1 MGFFS
6 KVRRRIKKLIP
17 KEIRPYV
24 PYIAAAI
31 PGMGPFAS
39 TALRGYGAAAN
50 SFLTAAAAKG
60 LSDDEAD
67 LKDVL
72 RTGTLAAAPQ
82 AIGQGLGQ
90 FGEAYGNPAME
101 GMGNRGILE
110 TLGNAASRGSESKY
124 LNPDFSQSGNFGN
137 TAKIVAAQG
146 ATDYG
151 LKAAELNED
160 ALADYNRQMLEQ
172 GINDKAGRRAA
183 IRAIYSNTGTWD
195 MDEVDSMLDTY
206 GYRTGGRVGHAD
218 GDMVLT
224 NPSNITPERR
234 NQIEGSQEAERAFNI
249 IFERFVERFPGIATG
264 EESLED
270 MIAMLQAE
278 EVAGTEGAGIL
289 GMAEGIGAIT
299 PESVDRST
307 RRIMRGDTQ
316 YGDVPGFKKGGKVK
330 DDDDEDEGF
339 DMERFNEGF
348 EYAKE
353 GLDSLEALENKYKP
367 MPIRELRLADGGKV
381 SELKAAY
388 QRYLEMARKDGS
400 KKIIPFEIFAEEF
413 ARENFARGGITDIN
427 MEEQIDTPS
436 GDMMMDEN
444 IQVAS
449 DPSPMDELDSL
460 SLMLFRKPL
469 SELTDDE
476 YEDLK
481 DFASQQSLKPGL
493 IDEYRNY
500 KYNAEEQGQT
510 PMSPR
515 DYFRMEFGAAR
526 LGVKKGGPIEL
537 NINVGGNNMEDIK
550 GQTAGPDWYYDR
562 IQALEF
568 EFGDELT
575 PEEIADIAFDSDKF
589 YDKMGYDPGDYK
601 KGGKVIELMPKG
613 ILYKGKAK
621 DYPGIKQLIKDM
633 KKKGTRNKKA
643 DGGSVTF
650 EEFLEMRQKE
660 DKERSR
666 DMLFKDYEEYKR
678 RQKVKEEKTMAK
690 DGGLMSMGGNELD
703 LRGGGF
709 VPMGKKER
717 ADDVP
722 ARLSKNEFVMTADAV
737 RAAGGGSVQKGADLM
752 YDTMKKL
759 EAQS

>member
-6 KVRRRIKKLIP
+6 GVRRRIKKLIP
-17 KEIRPYV
+17 KEVRPFI
-24 PYIAAAI
+24 PYLAAAI
-31 PGMGPFAS
+31 PGAGMGLG
-39 TALRGYGAAAN
+39 ALGAKGAMG
-50 SFLTAAAAKG
+50 SFLRAGLAKG
-60 LSDDEAD
+60 LTDDEAD
-67 LKDVL
+67 LKDIL
-72 RTGTLAAAPQ
+72 RTGAIAAAPQ
-82 AIGQGLGQ
+82 ALDAGIGKLAAGDGRFAEMLNATKTLKDGSQTLSFAEKVGSMANPETLMGQAKLIGGQG
-90 FGEAYGNPAME
+90 
-101 GMGNRGILE
+101 
-110 TLGNAASRGSESKY
+110 S
-124 LNPDFSQSGNFGN
+124 
-137 TAKIVAAQG
+137 V
-146 ATDYG
+146 DYG
-151 LKAAELNED
+151 IKAAELNED
-160 ALADYNRQMLEQ
+160 ALADYNRMLAEQ
-172 GINDKAGRRAA
+172 GIADKAGRRAA

-206 GYRTGGRVGHAD
+206 GYRTGGRVGYAE
-218 GDMVLT
+218 GDMVLPM
-224 NPSNITPERR
+224 PSQISPERQ
-234 NQIEGSQEAERAFNI
+234 NQIEGSQIAEQAYNEIMEKFMNK
-249 IFERFVERFPGIATG
+249 FPGLATG
-264 EESLED
+264 EETLEE
-270 MIAMLQAE
+270 MVAMLQAE
-278 EVAGTEGAGIL
+278 DVMDYTGGEMGIL
-289 GMAEGIGAIT
+289 GLDRSMDMIT
-299 PESVDRST
+299 PESAERSA
-307 RRIMRGDTQ
+307 RRIMRGDTRFGSPEFNMGGRVNF
-316 YGDVPGFKKGGKVK
+316 GDGGETEKERRRKKFK
-330 DDDDEDEGF
+330 
-339 DMERFNEGF
+339 EGF
-348 EYAKE
+348 EYAQE
-353 GLDSLEALENKYKP
+353 GLSALEDLEDEYKP
-367 MPIRELRLADGGKV
+367 LPIRELRLADGGKV

-526 LGVKKGGPIEL
+526 MGVKKGGPIEL

-575 PEEIADIAFDSDKF
+575 EEEIADIAYDSDKF

-633 KKKGTRNKKA
+633 KKKGTRPKKA
-643 DGGSVTF
+643 
-650 EEFLEMRQKE
+650 E
-660 DKERSR
+660 
-666 DMLFKDYEEYKR
+666 
-678 RQKVKEEKTMAK
+678 
-690 DGGLMSMGGNELD
+690 GGLMNLGGKEMD

-709 VPMGKKER
+709 VPMGAKER

-737 RAAGGGSVQKGADLM
+737 RGAGGGSVQKGADLM
-752 YDTMKKL
+752 YDQMKRL
-759 EAQS
+759 EGQA

>member
-1 MGFFS
+1 
-6 KVRRRIKKLIP
+6 
-17 KEIRPYV
+17 
-24 PYIAAAI
+24 
-31 PGMGPFAS
+31 
-39 TALRGYGAAAN
+39 
-50 SFLTAAAAKG
+50 
-60 LSDDEAD
+60 
-67 LKDVL
+67 
-72 RTGTLAAAPQ
+72 
-82 AIGQGLGQ
+82 
-90 FGEAYGNPAME
+90 
-101 GMGNRGILE
+101 
-110 TLGNAASRGSESKY
+110 
-124 LNPDFSQSGNFGN
+124 
-137 TAKIVAAQG
+137 
-146 ATDYG
+146 
-151 LKAAELNED
+151 
-160 ALADYNRQMLEQ
+160 
-172 GINDKAGRRAA
+172 
-183 IRAIYSNTGTWD
+183 
-195 MDEVDSMLDTY
+195 
-206 GYRTGGRVGHAD
+206 
-218 GDMVLT
+218 
-224 NPSNITPERR
+224 
-234 NQIEGSQEAERAFNI
+234 
-249 IFERFVERFPGIATG
+249 
-264 EESLED
+264 
-270 MIAMLQAE
+270 
-278 EVAGTEGAGIL
+278 
-289 GMAEGIGAIT
+289 
-299 PESVDRST
+299 
-307 RRIMRGDTQ
+307 
-316 YGDVPGFKKGGKVK
+316 
-330 DDDDEDEGF
+330 
-339 DMERFNEGF
+339 
-348 EYAKE
+348 
-353 GLDSLEALENKYKP
+353 
-367 MPIRELRLADGGKV
+367 
-381 SELKAAY
+381 
-388 QRYLEMARKDGS
+388 MARRDGS

-413 ARENFARGGITDIN
+413 ARENFSRGGITDIN

-481 DFASQQSLKPGL
+481 EFAGQTALKPGL

-690 DGGLMSMGGNELD
+690 DGGLMNLGGNEMD

-709 VPMGKKER
+709 VPMGAKER

-737 RAAGGGSVQKGADLM
+737 RGAGGGSVQKGADLM
-752 YDTMKKL
+752 YDQMKRL
-759 EAQS
+759 EGQA